1 VNYSFRDITFS
12 KEEFIELKTVVGEFK
27 RICHDQVYRYVKGSY
42 EQSGDAV
49 SQKRL
54 EIAESILSKLNTAE
68 YLNKTVK

>member
-42 EQSGDAV
+42 EQGGDAV

-68 YLNKTVK
+68 FLNKTVK